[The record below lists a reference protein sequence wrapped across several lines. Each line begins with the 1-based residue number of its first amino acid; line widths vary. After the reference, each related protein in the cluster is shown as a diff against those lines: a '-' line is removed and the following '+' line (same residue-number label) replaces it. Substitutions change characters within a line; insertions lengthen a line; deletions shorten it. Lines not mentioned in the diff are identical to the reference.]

1 MRRGIVYS
9 AALIMFIVASCSVD
23 ELDLQSVV
31 TDDAK
36 PAAQEIIITAGFDES
51 GSTKTIL
58 NNEGKVEWLPSDEMS
73 LFSAG
78 EMAKFTS
85 INTESSRSA
94 NFRGV
99 ISFITGA
106 NEGSDPE
113 AFVYGLYPYDADATM
128 SAGVLTTTIPSSQV
142 GYPDS
147 FGDDLALSVAKSA
160 SLNLNFKNAYS
171 GIDFEFSETGYTS
184 VTLSSNN
191 GELIAGT
198 VKVSFDSNGVPQTEV
213 VSGSSSITVTAPGGG
228 SFQTGTRYYIVCAP
242 QTMEGGFTLTAHKS
256 TGYSRFS
263 VTSRQVFARNTFKYV
278 TGNLN
283 ERSEFTPVIAFADN
297 AVKALCVANWD
308 TDGDEE
314 LSYEEAAA
322 VTRLGSVFH
331 DNNEIEYFNEF
342 RYFVGITSMGA
353 LSNDGTGQVT
363 NSFSLCTNLKSICLP
378 TSLTNIGG
386 GAFYYCTALE
396 EVEIPVDITN
406 IWYNPFVGCNSLR
419 TFIDSHGNRD
429 RILYKQGANSRTIV
443 AIASGDTTPLEISTA
458 QGAPGMSVISIGGG
472 ALECCNPSLQN
483 VRIYMDELK
492 SIGNRAFSN
501 TQNTHIIFDFDS
513 DDPVYRLTTIQEGA
527 FQYSALQSYDIPE
540 TVTYLGDYCFRGCTA
555 LQTLYVHNNITT
567 IPTELCNGCTSLNRM
582 WLPSSIT
589 SIGDLAFKNCTSI
602 GDFYVTSTTPPTLI
616 GTPFVNTTCTFYVP
630 SSAVNTYKN
639 HTQWRAYASRI
650 VGY

>member
-1 MRRGIVYS
+1 MRRGIVYY
-9 AALIMFIVASCSVD
+9 AALILFIAASCSVS
-23 ELDLQSVV
+23 EFYLQPDVPKDPVV
-31 TDDAK
+31 VEPT
-36 PAAQEIIITAGFDES
+36 AQEIIITAGFDEN
-51 GSTKTIL
+51 GGTKTIL
-58 NNEGKVEWLPSDEMS
+58 NNEGKVEWLPADEMC

-85 INTESSRSA
+85 LNSENARSA
-94 NFRGV
+94 NFVGYIR
-99 ISFITGA
+99 FITGA

-113 AFVYGLYPYDADATM
+113 AFVYGLYPYDADATI

-171 GIDFEFSETGYTS
+171 GIDFEFSEAGYTS
-184 VTLSSNN
+184 VTLSSNS

-198 VKVSFDSNGVPQTEV
+198 VNVSFDDNGVPQTEV
-213 VSGSSSITVTAPGGG
+213 VSGSSSITVTVPGGG
-228 SFQTGTRYYIVCAP
+228 SFQTGKRYYIVCAP

-256 TGYSRFS
+256 TGYCSFN
-263 VTSRQVFARNTFKYV
+263 VTSRQVFARNTFKFV

-283 ERSEFTPVIAFADN
+283 ERGVFTPVIVFADN

-308 TDGDEE
+308 TDGDGE
-314 LSYEEAAA
+314 LSYDEAAA
-322 VTRLGSVFH
+322 VTSLGSVFH
-331 DNNEIEYFNEF
+331 NNNEIEYFNEF

-353 LSNDGTGQVT
+353 LSNDGTGINT
-363 NSFSLCTNLKSICLP
+363 NSFNLCTNLKSICLP

-406 IWYNPFVGCNSLR
+406 IWYNPFVGCNSLT
-419 TFIDSHGNRD
+419 TFIDSHGHSD
-429 RILYKQGANSRTIV
+429 RVLYKKSGNLTSIV
-443 AIASGDTTPLEISTA
+443 AIASGVSTPLEITTF
-458 QGAPGMSVISIGGG
+458 VTSIGGG
-472 ALECCNPSLQN
+472 ALQSCNSSFQT
-483 VRIYMDELK
+483 VYIYLDELR
-492 SIGNRAFSN
+492 SIGTNAFSN
-501 TQNTHIIFDFDS
+501 TQNTHIIFRFES
-513 DDPVYRLTTIQEGA
+513 DDPVYRLTTIQKGA
-527 FQYSALQSYDIPE
+527 FQYSAIQSYDIPE
-540 TVTYLGDYCFRGCTA
+540 TVNYLGDYCFRGCTA
-555 LQTLYVHNNITT
+555 LHTLYVHNNITA
-567 IPTELCNGCTSLNRM
+567 IPTEFCNGCTLLNRM

-602 GDFYVTSTTPPTLI
+602 GDFYVTSTTPPNLI

-630 SSAVNTYKN
+630 SGAVNTYKN
-639 HTQWRAYASRI
+639 HAQWSAYANRI